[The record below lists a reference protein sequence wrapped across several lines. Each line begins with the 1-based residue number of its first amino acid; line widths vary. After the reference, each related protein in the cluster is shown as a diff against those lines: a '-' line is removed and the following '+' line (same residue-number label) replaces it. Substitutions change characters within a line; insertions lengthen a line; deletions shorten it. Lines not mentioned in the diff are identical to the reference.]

1 MFFSSVLKTA
11 ELFGV
16 RSHEGQT
23 DEPFPRW
30 NKQLCPIGRE
40 ETEATPETGT
50 RLAGTWKQ
58 DGGWWLRHGAVHS
71 VELQRTVPQEN
82 SQASRNS
89 ISQ

>member
-1 MFFSSVLKTA
+1 MFVFSVLKTA

-40 ETEATPETGT
+40 ETEATQETGT
-50 RLAGTWKQ
+50 RLAGT
-58 DGGWWLRHGAVHS
+58 
-71 VELQRTVPQEN
+71 
-82 SQASRNS
+82 
-89 ISQ
+89 

>member
-1 MFFSSVLKTA
+1 MFVFSVLKTP
-11 ELFGV
+11 ELFAV

-40 ETEATPETGT
+40 ETEATQETGT

-82 SQASRNS
+82 CQASRNS